1 VNSKQENLC
10 LQLKN
15 RRITMGKKLED
26 VASTITQDFTPR
38 KGVFFAAY
46 PASGD
51 SMTLT
56 MRRPMGTALLESV
69 SRLTFWK

>member
-1 VNSKQENLC
+1 
-10 LQLKN
+10 
-15 RRITMGKKLED
+15 MGKKLED
-26 VASTITQDFTPR
+26 VASTITQDLTPR